1 MRRGKNGWSTHAP
14 AGGSDLVLYAQPW
27 PPGSPDLCLN
37 VPSPTQLSPVGRD
50 DCRKGERLPRQGMGE
65 ETHTPGL

>member
-1 MRRGKNGWSTHAP
+1 M
-14 AGGSDLVLYAQPW
+14 VLYAQPW